1 LPGTK
6 GAMIA
11 HCLSVKV
18 RLLKIASLFLILN
31 QTEGNLG
38 IP

>member
-1 LPGTK
+1 
-6 GAMIA
+6 MIA

-18 RLLKIASLFLILN
+18 RLLKIASLFLTLN
-31 QTEGNLG
+31 QNFADLG